1 MWRRDA
7 SDNPSRPDGAVLG
20 VRLDRICHVDARRAA
35 RSGLVRDTAVR
46 RVHRRRHRDRLAA
59 LSAAAVSA
67 VRRRV
72 LLWGPVVAYM
82 AAIYY
87 VSAQSAPPMV
97 GPVVSDKVAH
107 AIAYFGFGV
116 LTFRAIA
123 GGLLARVTPPRAA
136 ATMIL

>member
-1 MWRRDA
+1 
-7 SDNPSRPDGAVLG
+7 
-20 VRLDRICHVDARRAA
+20 
-35 RSGLVRDTAVR
+35 
-46 RVHRRRHRDRLAA
+46 
-59 LSAAAVSA
+59 VSA

-123 GGLLARVTPPRAA
+123 GGLMARVTPPRAA
-136 ATMIL
+136 ATMILSIVYAATDEVHQLFVPGRHGDVVDVVADATGAALALLACWAWNIIATSTPRVPRA